1 MKRLLTL
8 LIPLLAM
15 LFSSA
20 AAQASMRP
28 PVGPMNI
35 EGVIETIAWA
45 PDTFI
50 KAKGIWRNGQW
61 HPASGTLGR
70 DRTRR
75 AHYRITLVDAKVE
88 SLPGA
93 NHSRSFR
100 SGAAITVFIAHP
112 ADDGSL
118 KKGMRIKISDYTV
131 RGDEGGDRYSFSAVT
146 IKDRHKTLYPARY
159 P

>member
-8 LIPLLAM
+8 FIPLLAV
-15 LFSSA
+15 LLGSA
-20 AAQASMRP
+20 VALAAPIP

-35 EGVIETIAWA
+35 EGVIETAAWA

-50 KAKGIWRNGQW
+50 KAKGILRNGKW
-61 HPASGTLGR
+61 HPCSGTLGR

-75 AHYRITLVDAKVE
+75 AHYRITLTDTKVE

-93 NHSRSFR
+93 DHSRSFR
-100 SGAAITVFIAHP
+100 SGATITVFIAHP

-118 KKGMRIKISDYTV
+118 EKGMRIKIS
-131 RGDEGGDRYSFSAVT
+131 GSSQNLMGG
-146 IKDRHKTLYPARY
+146 
-159 P
+159 